1 VKSRVRYVCRLC
13 GSIAPRWQGRCGGCG
28 EWNSIDEVAANAHTT
43 ERNRACSRALGGVP
57 SDDAQVISSGLGEFD
72 RVLGGGFVAGSTT
85 LLYGEPGVG
94 KSTLALMTL
103 RALAHERDVLLVAS
117 EESAPQVA
125 RRARRLGE
133 IPSRL
138 HVATT
143 TSVDAASEL
152 LGEGGRA
159 LCAVDSI
166 SAMSDDALASVVG
179 SVPQVRAAAERLC
192 GVARET
198 GTALLLIGHVT
209 KDGELAGPRALEHL
223 VDTVVRIEG
232 DRHGSLRVVRAQKH
246 RFGATGEVGLFE
258 MVGEG
263 LREIADASVSLRG
276 PQLDVPGVVLTVTND
291 GSRSFLV
298 EIQALVAHATGATR
312 RVAYQVSSQRLSLLL
327 AVLEARCGVDTSGL
341 DVFAATAGGLS
352 ANEPGAD
359 VALALAIASAAMGF
373 AVPST
378 VVAIGEV
385 GLAGELRGVTG
396 IARRV
401 REARR
406 LGAETIIVP
415 AASDA
420 TDLDGVALKRCHSL
434 AEALEVARNDA
445 SLVGDRALAQPNV
458 TQRRDAARAL

>member
-1 VKSRVRYVCRLC
+1 MF
-13 GSIAPRWQGRCGGCG
+13 
-28 EWNSIDEVAANAHTT
+28 
-43 ERNRACSRALGGVP
+43 
-57 SDDAQVISSGLGEFD
+57 SSGLAELD

-103 RALAHERDVLLVAS
+103 RELARERDVLLVAA

-125 RRARRLGE
+125 QRARRLGE
-133 IPSRL
+133 IPERL

-143 TSVDAASEL
+143 TSVDAAREL
-152 LGEGGRA
+152 IAAGARS
-159 LCAVDSI
+159 LCVVDSI
-166 SAMSDDALASVVG
+166 SAMSDETLSSVVG

-192 GVARET
+192 AVAKET

-223 VDTVVRIEG
+223 VDTVIRIEG
-232 DRHGSLRVVRAQKH
+232 DRHGSLRIVRAQKH

-291 GSRSFLV
+291 GSRSIVV
-298 EIQALVAHATGATR
+298 EIQALVAHAAGSTR

-327 AVLEARCGVDTSGL
+327 AVLEARCGVDASAL

-352 ANEPGAD
+352 ATEPGVD
-359 VALALAIASAAMGF
+359 VALALAIASAATGF
-373 AVPST
+373 AVPPT

-385 GLAGELRGVTG
+385 GLAGELRAVSGMS
-396 IARRV
+396 RRIL
-401 REARR
+401 EAQR
-406 LGAETIIVP
+406 LGAREIILPASGEETDVE
-415 AASDA
+415 
-420 TDLDGVALKRCHSL
+420 GVVLRRCPSL
-434 AEALEVARNDA
+434 AEALDVA
-445 SLVGDRALAQPNV
+445 
-458 TQRRDAARAL
+458 QRLGAARV

>member
-1 VKSRVRYVCRLC
+1 MKPRTQFVCRLC
-13 GSIAPRWQGRCGGCG
+13 GSLAPRWQGRCGGCG
-28 EWNSIDEVAANAHTT
+28 EWNSIDETTVAAATARESTRVNA
-43 ERNRACSRALGGVP
+43 SALREVSS
-57 SDDAQVISSGLGEFD
+57 SDAALISSGLFELD

-103 RALAHERDVLLVAS
+103 RELASDHEVLLIAA
-117 EESAPQVA
+117 EESASQVA
-125 RRARRLGE
+125 QRARRLGE
-133 IPSRL
+133 IPARL
-138 HVATT
+138 HIATT
-143 TSVDAASEL
+143 TSVEAASEL
-152 LGEGGRA
+152 IAEGGRA
-159 LCAVDSI
+159 LCVIDSI
-166 SAMSDDALASVVG
+166 SAMSDETLSSVVG

-192 GVARET
+192 SVAKST
-198 GTALLLIGHVT
+198 NTALLLIGHVT

-232 DRHGSLRVVRAQKH
+232 DRHGTLRTVRAQKH

-263 LREIADASVSLRG
+263 LREISDASVSLRG

-298 EIQALVAHATGATR
+298 EIQALVAHSTGSTR

-327 AVLEARCGVDTSGL
+327 AVLEARCGVDTSAV

-359 VALALAIASAAMGF
+359 VALALAIASACGSF
-373 AVPST
+373 AVSPL

-385 GLAGELRGVTG
+385 GLAGELRSVPAM
-396 IARRV
+396 ARRIQ
-401 REARR
+401 EAAR
-406 LGAETIIVP
+406 LGAKAVIVP
-415 AASDA
+415 AASDVA
-420 TDLDGVALKRCHSL
+420 EVSGVELWRCESL
-434 AEALEVARNDA
+434 REALSA
-445 SLVGDRALAQPNV
+445 AQPA
-458 TQRRDAARAL
+458 QD